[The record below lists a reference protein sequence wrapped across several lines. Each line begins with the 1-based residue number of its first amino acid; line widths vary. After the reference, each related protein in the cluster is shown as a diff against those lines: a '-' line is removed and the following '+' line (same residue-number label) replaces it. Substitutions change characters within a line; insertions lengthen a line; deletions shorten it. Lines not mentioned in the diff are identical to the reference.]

1 VKDELTYLSRVILLA
16 IIRKWYWRMKGY
28 LKGIR
33 GKVMVGAYYYPKIMP
48 NGRTHPREW
57 DAPIGIIVFIEGDT
71 TIEEVKHKI
80 LKWKEQGVCTFDV
93 WFFSESIHKMHEL
106 IESLPYNLKRR
117 VHLMNAH
124 EIWLKEGM
132 RNIPLISFRCERL
145 PETADEMLEEWLYVT
160 EVECFL
166 ESSKRWPLVDLNSL
180 TKKKCEH
187 AKKREIAESKGR
199 KAVAQGIAAQRE
211 VVEEFLAKD
220 LRVKYSFKRGEPD
233 IVVLDEHDR
242 IIEVVAVKAYWLEI
256 TDKPGCRNVK
266 GHKYAVSFN
275 PLRDAKA
282 ESKTAM
288 ENGLDHI
295 RLIVINLKTGN
306 RIFDGPVR
314 LDETVTIREYSPDYQ
329 PNPCH
334 RSKRPKR
341 QELSD

>member
-1 VKDELTYLSRVILLA
+1 VRKKRLAYLHRTTLLA
-16 IIRKWYWRMKGY
+16 IIREWYWRTKGY

-33 GKVMVGAYYYPKIMP
+33 RKVMVGVVYYPKRMP

-57 DAPIGIIVFIEGDT
+57 DAPIGIIVFVEGDT
-71 TIEEVKHKI
+71 TIEEVKHEI
-80 LKWKEQGVCTFDV
+80 LEWKEKGICTFDI
-93 WFFSESIHKMHEL
+93 WFFSESIHKMHKL

-117 VHLMNAH
+117 VHLMNAD
-124 EIWLKEGM
+124 EVCIREDI
-132 RNIPLISFRCERL
+132 RAVIAIPFRRERL
-145 PETADEMLEEWLYVT
+145 PETVNEMLEEWFYIAEMKRLLG
-160 EVECFL
+160 F
-166 ESSKRWPLVDLNSL
+166 SSS
-180 TKKKCEH
+180 TKKEYEH
-187 AKKREIAESKGR
+187 ARKREIAESKGR
-199 KAVAQGIAAQRE
+199 KAVARGIAVQRE
-211 VVEEFLAKD
+211 VVEEFLAKG

-334 RSKRPKR
+334 RSKRSKR